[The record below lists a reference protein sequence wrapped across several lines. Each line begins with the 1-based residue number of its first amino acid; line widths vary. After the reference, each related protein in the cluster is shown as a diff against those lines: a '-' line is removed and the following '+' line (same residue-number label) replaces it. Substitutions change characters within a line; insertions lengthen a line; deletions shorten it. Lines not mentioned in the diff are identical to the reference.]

1 MACKRKAGL
10 SEEAKKI
17 LAALAQDDQPRA
29 NKELA
34 QVTGLDSKKVSSTM
48 CGLKKK
54 GLVESPVRCK
64 YIISD
69 AGKAELN

>member
-1 MACKRKAGL
+1 MACKRKTGL
-10 SEEAKKI
+10 SDEAKKI
-17 LAALAQDDQPRA
+17 LSALAQGDEPRA

-34 QVTGLDSKKVSSTM
+34 QLTGLDSKKVSSTM

-64 YIISD
+64 YVISQ
-69 AGKAELN
+69 AGKAELS